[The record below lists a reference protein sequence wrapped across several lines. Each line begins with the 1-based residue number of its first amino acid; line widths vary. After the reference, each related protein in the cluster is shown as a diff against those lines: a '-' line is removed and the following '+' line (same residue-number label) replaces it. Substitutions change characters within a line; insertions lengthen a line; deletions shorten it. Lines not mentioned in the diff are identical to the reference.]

1 MRRPRTFAVLSAAL
15 LALSC
20 AKPPQ
25 AEIDAARA
33 ALETAARSA
42 DVVTYALDSLRAAQ
56 ETMGSLQAEL
66 AVQAKRSLLG
76 RSYEKSRQ
84 LAEAALA
91 GAKAAVADATTAKS
105 ELRAAAGPLIA
116 GIGEAI
122 PEVEKRLWAAKWVRG
137 MKADFLAARARDIAQ
152 AREALADAQADFDAG
167 SYAAANAKA
176 NAVRA
181 SLDAIDGKLSEAV
194 RLARR

>member
-1 MRRPRTFAVLSAAL
+1 MRRPRIFAVLSAAL

-56 ETMGSLQAEL
+56 ETMGVLQAEL
-66 AVQAKRSLLG
+66 AAQAKRSPLG
-76 RSYEKSRQ
+76 RGYEKAKQ

-91 GAKAAVADATTAKS
+91 DAKAAVADAAAAKS
-105 ELRAAAGPLIA
+105 VLRAAAGPLIA
-116 GIGEAI
+116 GIGQAI
-122 PEVEKRLWAAKWVRG
+122 PEVEKRLWAARRVRG
-137 MKADFLAARARDIAQ
+137 MKSDFLAARARDIAQ
-152 AREALADAQADFDAG
+152 ARKALADAQADFDAG

-176 NAVRA
+176 QAVQA
-181 SLDAIDGKLSEAV
+181 TLDAIDGRISEAV
-194 RLARR
+194 RLARK

>member
-1 MRRPRTFAVLSAAL
+1 MRRPRIFAVLSAAL

-66 AVQAKRSLLG
+66 AVQTKRSPLG
-76 RSYEKSRQ
+76 RGYEKAKQ
-84 LAEAALA
+84 LAEETLA
-91 GAKAAVADATTAKS
+91 GTNAAVADAAAAKG
-105 ELRAAAGPLIA
+105 ELRAATGPLIA
-116 GIGEAI
+116 AIGEAI
-122 PEVEKRLWAAKWVRG
+122 PEVERRLWAARRVRG

-152 AREALADAQADFDAG
+152 AREALAGAQADFDAG
-167 SYAAANAKA
+167 SYAAANARAKA
-176 NAVRA
+176 VQA
-181 SLDAIDGKLSEAV
+181 SLDAIDGKISEAV
-194 RLARR
+194 RLARK

>member
-1 MRRPRTFAVLSAAL
+1 MRRPRTLAILSAAL
-15 LALSC
+15 LAISC

-56 ETMGSLQAEL
+56 ETMSSLQTEL
-66 AVQAKRSLLG
+66 AVQAKRSPLG
-76 RSYEKSRQ
+76 RGYEKSKQ
-84 LAEAALA
+84 LAEATLTS
-91 GAKAAVADATTAKS
+91 AKAAVTDAAAAKS
-105 ELRAAAGPLIA
+105 DLRAAAGPLIS

-122 PEVEKRLWAAKWVRG
+122 PEVEKRLWAARRVRG
-137 MKADFLAARARDIAQ
+137 MRADFLAAQARDIAQ
-152 AREALADAQADFDAG
+152 AREALAGAQADFDAG

-176 NAVRA
+176 KAVQA
-181 SLDAIDGKLSEAV
+181 SLNAIDGKISEAV
-194 RLARR
+194 RLARK

>member
-1 MRRPRTFAVLSAAL
+1 MRRPRIFAVLSVAL

-56 ETMGSLQAEL
+56 ETMGVLQAEL
-66 AVQAKRSLLG
+66 AAQAKRSPLG
-76 RSYEKSRQ
+76 RGYEKAKQ

-91 GAKAAVADATTAKS
+91 DAKAAVADAAAAKS
-105 ELRAAAGPLIA
+105 VLRAA
-116 GIGEAI
+116 
-122 PEVEKRLWAAKWVRG
+122 
-137 MKADFLAARARDIAQ
+137 
-152 AREALADAQADFDAG
+152 
-167 SYAAANAKA
+167 
-176 NAVRA
+176 
-181 SLDAIDGKLSEAV
+181 
-194 RLARR
+194 

>member
-1 MRRPRTFAVLSAAL
+1 MRRLRTCAVLSAAL

-25 AEIDAARA
+25 AEIDAAQA

-56 ETMGSLQAEL
+56 EMMGSLQAEL

-76 RSYEKSRQ
+76 RGYEKSRQ

-91 GAKAAVADATTAKS
+91 GAKAAVADATAAKS
-105 ELRAAAGPLIA
+105 ELREAAGSLLA

-122 PEVEKRLWAAKWVRG
+122 PEVEKRLWAARRVRG

-152 AREALADAQADFDAG
+152 AREALAGAQADFDAG